1 MEIETFKLTRL
12 RNEDHYLFNT
22 RFKRLVLQFS
32 ATALNI
38 VTQFDEWQAAFDD
51 EGTAIEYVRKSS
63 ITDQLVEADGL
74 RDDLFGGF
82 MLLVKGNLHHYNSGM
97 RMAAERVNVI
107 TDHFGN
113 LAQFTFTS
121 ESASIINM
129 IAELGGADAPDI
141 AALGLHGWITELQNR
156 NNAFI
161 ELFDSRLDESA
172 GKTALRM
179 KEVRLRIDTAYNA
192 IIKRI
197 NAGIVFNGE
206 APYADFVKLLN
217 ESLLYYRN
225 LLARQVGG
233 KDKGEPAATGPLEQK
248 PPVV

>member
-1 MEIETFKLTRL
+1 MEIETLKFTRL
-12 RNEDHYLFNT
+12 RNEDHYMFNT
-22 RFKRLVLQFS
+22 RFKKLVVQFS

-38 VTQFDEWQAAFDD
+38 ETQFNEWQAAFDD

-63 ITDQLVEADGL
+63 FTDQLIEADGL
-74 RDDLFGGF
+74 RDDVFSGII
-82 MLLVKGNLHHYNSGM
+82 LLVKGNLHHYDSVV

-113 LAQFTFTS
+113 LAQLTFTS

-141 AALGLHGWITELQNR
+141 VALGLHGWITELQNR

-179 KEVRLRIDTAYNA
+179 KEVRLKIDTVYAA

-217 ESLLYYRN
+217 ESLLYYHN
-225 LLARQVGG
+225 MLARQNGG
-233 KDKGEPAATGPLEQK
+233 KDHGAPTATGPLEPQ